1 MYVSPSEGSPFIYNL
16 KTGFNS
22 WCTPYKLN
30 VSLAK
35 GATMSSGDEVVTD
48 LNIKADIDAVSY
60 THLDVYK
67 RQVEIHQNPV
77 HCVDMVYDLTINSLI
92 ESKKH
97 INIHEIDRLCDIIY
111 DAKKLHFFGFQ
122 FNKILASDIQFKL
135 VKLGKFSYAFADRG
149 DDSQRIELLDERCV

>member
-48 LNIKADIDAVSY
+48 LNIKADIDVAGDGKTVSY

-67 RQVEIHQNPV
+67 RQI
-77 HCVDMVYDLTINSLI
+77 
-92 ESKKH
+92 
-97 INIHEIDRLCDIIY
+97 LC
-111 DAKKLHFFGFQ
+111 
-122 FNKILASDIQFKL
+122 N
-135 VKLGKFSYAFADRG
+135 
-149 DDSQRIELLDERCV
+149 